1 LASIDRHVEEI
12 MSMGRFAPFAFS
24 VGVLATVYV
33 AACVLPGEPS
43 GVRIRFSL
51 DSAGPYGVP
60 LAGVAEPPITISADG
75 HVLTNPPYRLE
86 TLDAGVVRVD
96 STERRLLG
104 VMRGTAAVRVT
115 YLGATGTPDTVF
127 PVQVVVSRV
136 VVDSPALA
144 FTGLGA
150 MTRLSAIAL
159 DANNAAV
166 ANVPFTWSSAKP
178 TVAAVNDTGLV
189 TAVDEGTTTITAE
202 ADGVADTSDVTVTQ
216 LAAAVTV
223 LPELDTLRTV
233 GRSIQ
238 LFAVAFDSSNNVLFT
253 ARPHWTSTD
262 STVARVDSTGRA
274 TATGAGTS
282 RIVARVGAAADTATL
297 VVAQVVRVLAV
308 SPGFDTLTAIADTAR
323 VIPVA
328 LDSAGIEI
336 PRPSVEWATSDTAI
350 ATVDTAGLV
359 RGAKNGVVLVT
370 ASAAGQSAFATIVV
384 HQQVTGAR
392 MAQDRVA
399 LVGKGDTVRLSAV
412 GLDKNGYPVANADF
426 LWRSGSGCV
435 ASLGGPSVLVHTSYG
450 PSALV
455 TARGAGETSII
466 ATPLSG
472 FARGTDTA
480 AVSVTGAP
488 AGEAEIAYRGFY
500 GMEAFCA
507 DGDSRTVLI
516 WAGNYDE
523 EVNGYIGLRIYE
535 FWDPAWSPDG
545 ARLAFYSAG
554 LTRGC
559 GIYVARADG
568 SEMRQISDRCG
579 YRPAWS
585 PDGTTLAFSVVNRV
599 SGVYTD
605 TIYVVNADGSNVRPL
620 FAFGSGRAVS
630 KPTWAPDGTK
640 LAFVGAWQAS
650 PGNWTHCIFVINA
663 NGSGAVCLGDTQGFG
678 SDPAW
683 SPDGSQLAFVRSD
696 SSYSSSDI
704 WLIHPDGSG
713 ATNLTQGKAFAL
725 AQAPAWSPDGSR
737 LVFESEGWFDGYDR
751 YPQLFVI
758 NRDGTGLQQLDT
770 GGRNASYPTWRR
782 VAPPAAARALTGAR
796 RGWER

>member
-1 LASIDRHVEEI
+1 V
-12 MSMGRFAPFAFS
+12 
-24 VGVLATVYV
+24 
-33 AACVLPGEPS
+33 
-43 GVRIRFSL
+43 
-51 DSAGPYGVP
+51 
-60 LAGVAEPPITISADG
+60 
-75 HVLTNPPYRLE
+75 
-86 TLDAGVVRVD
+86 
-96 STERRLLG
+96 
-104 VMRGTAAVRVT
+104 RGTAAVRVT
-115 YLGATGTPDTVF
+115 YLGATGEPDTVF
-127 PVQVVVSRV
+127 SVQVVVSRV

-144 FTGLGA
+144 FTLLGKS
-150 MTRLSAIAL
+150 TRLSAIAL

-166 ANVPFTWSSAKP
+166 PNVPFTWSSAKP

-189 TAVDEGTTTITAE
+189 TAVDEGATTITAE

-216 LAAAVTV
+216 VAAAVTV

-253 ARPHWTSTD
+253 ARPHWTSTN

-323 VIPVA
+323 VIPLA
-328 LDSAGIEI
+328 FDSAANEI
-336 PRPSVEWATSDTAI
+336 PRPSVAWATSDTAI
-350 ATVDTAGLV
+350 ATVDEAGLV
-359 RGAKNGVVLVT
+359 RAAKNGVVLVT

-384 HQQVTGAR
+384 HQQVTAAR

-412 GLDKNGYPVANADF
+412 GLDKNGYPVADATF
-426 LWRSGSGCV
+426 SWRSGSGCV
-435 ASLGGPSVLVHTSYG
+435 ASLLQPTYLGPSVLVHTYYG

-466 ATPLSG
+466 VRPLG
-472 FARGTDTA
+472 GPADTA
-480 AVSVTGAP
+480 AVSVTNAP
-488 AGEAEIAYRGFY
+488 AGEAEIAYRGYY
-500 GMEAFCA
+500 GIEAFCA

-516 WAGNYDE
+516 WARDD
-523 EVNGYIGLRIYE
+523 VTDVDGYYGLRLYE

-545 ARLAFYSAG
+545 ARLAFSRVSF
-554 LTRGC
+554 LTRSC

-568 SEMRQISDRCG
+568 SELRQIADKCG
-579 YRPAWS
+579 SSPAWS
-585 PDGTTLAFSVVNRV
+585 PDGTKLAFS
-599 SGVYTD
+599 YTD

-620 FAFGSGRAVS
+620 FAFGSGRQVS
-630 KPTWAPDGTK
+630 DPTWSPDGTK
-640 LAFVGAWQAS
+640 LAFDGSWLDS

-663 NGSGAVCLGDTQGFG
+663 NGSSAVCLGDTQG
-678 SDPAW
+678 SSTPAW
-683 SPDGSQLAFVRSD
+683 SPDGSQLAVVRSG
-696 SSYSSSDI
+696 SSYSSDI

-713 ATNLTQGKAFAL
+713 ATNLTQGARAIR
-725 AQAPAWSPDGSR
+725 PAWSPDGSR
-737 LVFESEGWFDGYDR
+737 LVFEGLVEGYD
-751 YPQLFVI
+751 QDVGELFVV
-758 NRDGTGLQQLDT
+758 NRDGTGLQQLGTDGSYAT
-770 GGRNASYPTWRR
+770 YDLSYPTWRR
-782 VAPPAAARALTGAR
+782 VAPPAAARVLTGAR